1 MGIRSRLKE
10 TLRNT
15 VGGVMQELVR
25 GMAGVLA
32 ERMRDGVD
40 PSGLPRTEPVSRQGT
55 AGERASSLEV
65 QGPKSMSTSAEN
77 PKRSTASP
85 PSTPATAE
93 PIVPVTPLPAFAR
106 VRVSGRHELAS
117 LYHVPARPDEEYTV
131 LLMDSS
137 GKSWLERIPRPM
149 LELLNP

>member
-1 MGIRSRLKE
+1 MGIRSRLRE

-65 QGPKSMSTSAEN
+65 QGPKSMSTPADNPPRSA
-77 PKRSTASP
+77 SSP
-85 PSTPATAE
+85 VSIPATAKAA
-93 PIVPVTPLPAFAR
+93 VPLAPLPAFAR
-106 VRVSGRHELAS
+106 VRVSGRNELAS
-117 LYHVPARPDEEYTV
+117 LYHVPVGPDEEYTV
-131 LLMDSS
+131 LLMDPS
-137 GKSWLERIPRPM
+137 GKSWLERIPRP
-149 LELLNP
+149 LLALLT